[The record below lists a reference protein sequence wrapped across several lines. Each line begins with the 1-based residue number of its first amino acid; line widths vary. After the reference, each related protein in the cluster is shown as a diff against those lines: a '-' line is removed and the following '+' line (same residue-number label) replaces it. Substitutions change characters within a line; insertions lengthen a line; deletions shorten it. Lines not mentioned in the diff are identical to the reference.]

1 MQEIDP
7 RRINPNPGGASTTGR
22 PPEPP
27 QSETESGLYS
37 LEAQFPI
44 RWRDISN
51 SLSAKLLLLLSI
63 ALVVTFAVL
72 GYVNIRLHR
81 QHLEAQILASA
92 ESMSDVIKRSTS
104 SYMMR
109 NDRNGLYD
117 MMSTM
122 ADEPGVVRLRIFNK
136 EGRIS
141 FSTEPQE
148 VETYVDKSAEACY
161 GCHAQAQP
169 LARLKRPDRFRIFRD
184 KEGGRTLAIIT
195 PIENQP
201 SCTNAACHA
210 HPASQQILG
219 VLDTNLSLAIA
230 DANLSDSTRKM
241 SIYTAGAVLVIAV
254 LTFVVVWRL
263 VQVRMKLL
271 KRGTEKLRRGE
282 LGYQID
288 IYSKDEIGE
297 VAQSFNKMSSELL
310 EAREEITAW
319 THTLEDRVDQKT
331 RELRRAHEQML
342 QAERMVTIGKMA
354 AVVAHEINNPLAGI
368 LTYAKLVKRWIERG
382 IEGPARKKE
391 IDESL
396 DLIAVESRR
405 CGELV
410 KNLLTFSRTSPI
422 SLDKADINAVIG
434 RCAKLVEHRS
444 ELSSI
449 QLHVDTDIALP
460 PVYCDAAQI
469 EQVLLALVINA
480 IDAMPRGGN
489 LWVRSKFLGAEVE
502 LTVRDDGMGIP
513 PDLLPKLFE
522 PFTTTKEVGKGVGLG
537 LAISKGI
544 VDRHSGKITAES
556 ELGKGTTFRIVL
568 PIDARVSEAA
578 AVAAAGAAL
587 VR

>member
-1 MQEIDP
+1 MQETDP
-7 RRINPNPGGASTTGR
+7 SRNNSKSEGAPDPVRLPDSQ
-22 PPEPP
+22 P
-27 QSETESGLYS
+27 SDSDSGLHS
-37 LEAQFPI
+37 LEAQFPV
-44 RWRDISN
+44 RWRDVTHSV
-51 SLSAKLLLLLSI
+51 SGKLLILLSI
-63 ALVVTFAVL
+63 TLVVTFAFL
-72 GYVNIRLHR
+72 GYLQIRLHR
-81 QHLEAQILASA
+81 QHLEAQTLGAA
-92 ESMSDVIKRSTS
+92 ERIGDVIKRSTS

-148 VETYVDKSAEACY
+148 VETYVDKRAEACY

-169 LARLKRPDRFRIFRD
+169 LARLNRPDRFRIYKAKDGSRV
-184 KEGGRTLAIIT
+184 LAIIT

-201 SCTNAACHA
+201 ACSNAACHA

-219 VLDTNLSLAIA
+219 VLDTNLSLATA
-230 DANLSDSTRKM
+230 DAALADSSRKM
-241 SIYTAGAVLVIAV
+241 VIYTAGAVVVIA
-254 LTFVVVWRL
+254 LLSFIVVWRL

-282 LGYQID
+282 LGYQINID
-288 IYSKDEIGE
+288 SKDEIGD
-297 VAQSFNKMSSELL
+297 VANSFNKMSSELL

-319 THTLEDRVDQKT
+319 THTLEERVEQKT

-368 LTYAKLVKRWIERG
+368 LTYAKLIKRWIERG
-382 IEGPARKKE
+382 IEGPEKKKE
-391 IDESL
+391 VNESL
-396 DLIAVESRR
+396 DLIATESRR

-422 SLDKADINAVIG
+422 SLDKADINSVVQ
-434 RCAKLVEHRS
+434 RCVKLVEHRA
-444 ELSSI
+444 ELGSI
-449 QLHVDTDIALP
+449 QIHVDTDMVLP

-469 EQVLLALVINA
+469 EQVLLALVMNA

-489 LWVRSKFLGAEVE
+489 LWLRSKFLGAEVE

-513 PDLLPKLFE
+513 HDVLPKLFE

-544 VDRHSGKITAES
+544 VDRHSGKINVES

>member
-1 MQEIDP
+1 MQETDP
-7 RRINPNPGGASTTGR
+7 RLSNTTPEGASQPEHPPDPTG
-22 PPEPP
+22 PG
-27 QSETESGLYS
+27 TESGLHA
-37 LEAQFPI
+37 LESQFPI
-44 RWRDISN
+44 RWRDVSN
-51 SLSAKLLLLLSI
+51 SVSAKLLILLSI
-63 ALVVTFAVL
+63 VLVVTFGVL
-72 GYVNIRLHR
+72 GYLNIRLHR
-81 QHLEAQILASA
+81 QHLEEQTLAAA
-92 ESMSDVIKRSTS
+92 ERMSDVIKRSTS

-122 ADEPGVVRLRIFNK
+122 ADEPGVVRLRIINP

-141 FSTEPQE
+141 FSTQPSE
-148 VETYVDKSAEACY
+148 VEGYVDKSAEACY

-169 LARLKRPDRFRIFRD
+169 LARLNRPDRFRIFRGQD
-184 KEGGRTLAIIT
+184 ERILAIIT

-201 SCTNAACHA
+201 ACSNAECHA
-210 HPASQQILG
+210 HPSSQQILG
-219 VLDTNLSLAIA
+219 VLDANLSLAKA
-230 DANLSDSTRKM
+230 DANLADSSRKM
-241 SIYTAGAVLVIAV
+241 FAYTAAA
-254 LTFVVVWRL
+254 VVVIGLLSFL
-263 VQVRMKLL
+263 VVWELVHKRMKLL
-271 KRGTEKLRRGE
+271 KRGTEKLRKGE

-288 IYSKDEIGE
+288 LRSKDEIGE
-297 VAQSFNKMSSELL
+297 VAHSFNQMSSELL
-310 EAREEITAW
+310 EARVEITAW
-319 THTLEDRVDQKT
+319 TRTLEDRVDQKT

-368 LTYAKLVKRWIERG
+368 LTYAKLIKRWIERG
-382 IEGPARKKE
+382 IDGPEKKKE
-391 IDESL
+391 VNESL
-396 DLIAVESRR
+396 DLIAIESRR
-405 CGELV
+405 CGDLV

-422 SLDKADINAVIG
+422 SLDKADLNAVIQ
-434 RCAKLVEHRS
+434 RCVKLVEHRS

-469 EQVLLALVINA
+469 EQVLIALVMNA

-489 LWVRSKFLGAEVE
+489 LWLRSKFLGAEVE

-513 PDLLPKLFE
+513 PEVLPKLFE

-544 VDRHSGKITAES
+544 VDRHSGRISVES
-556 ELGKGTTFRIVL
+556 ELGKGTTFHIVL

>member
-1 MQEIDP
+1 MQETDP
-7 RRINPNPGGASTTGR
+7 SRNNSKSEGAPDPVRLPDS
-22 PPEPP
+22 
-27 QSETESGLYS
+27 QSSDSDSGLHS
-37 LEAQFPI
+37 LEAQVPV
-44 RWRDISN
+44 RWRDVTHSV
-51 SLSAKLLLLLSI
+51 SGKLLILLSI
-63 ALVVTFAVL
+63 TLVVTFAFL
-72 GYVNIRLHR
+72 GYLQIRLHR
-81 QHLEAQILASA
+81 QHLEAQTLGAA
-92 ESMSDVIKRSTS
+92 ERIGDVIKRSTS

-148 VETYVDKSAEACY
+148 VETYVDKRAEACY

-169 LARLKRPDRFRIFRD
+169 LARLNRPDRFRIYKAKDGSRV
-184 KEGGRTLAIIT
+184 LAIIT

-201 SCTNAACHA
+201 ACSNAACHA

-219 VLDTNLSLAIA
+219 VLDTNLSLATA
-230 DANLSDSTRKM
+230 DAALADSSRKM
-241 SIYTAGAVLVIAV
+241 VIYTAGAVVVIA
-254 LTFVVVWRL
+254 LLSFIVVWRL

-282 LGYQID
+282 LGYQINID
-288 IYSKDEIGE
+288 SKDEIGD
-297 VAQSFNKMSSELL
+297 VANSFNKMSSELL

-319 THTLEDRVDQKT
+319 THTLEERVEQKT

-368 LTYAKLVKRWIERG
+368 LTYAKLIKRWIERG
-382 IEGPARKKE
+382 IEGPEKKKE
-391 IDESL
+391 VNESL
-396 DLIAVESRR
+396 DLIATESRR

-422 SLDKADINAVIG
+422 SLDKADINSVVQ
-434 RCAKLVEHRS
+434 RCVKLVEHRA
-444 ELSSI
+444 ELGSI
-449 QLHVDTDIALP
+449 QIHVDTDMVLP

-469 EQVLLALVINA
+469 EQVLLALVMNA

-489 LWVRSKFLGAEVE
+489 LWLRSKFLGAEVE

-513 PDLLPKLFE
+513 HDVLPKLFE

-544 VDRHSGKITAES
+544 VDRHSGKINVES

>member
-1 MQEIDP
+1 MQETDP
-7 RRINPNPGGASTTGR
+7 GLSKSTPEGAAATER
-22 PPEPP
+22 PPEI
-27 QSETESGLYS
+27 SKTETDSGLHS

-51 SLSAKLLLLLSI
+51 SVSAKLLLLLATTLI
-63 ALVVTFAVL
+63 LTFAVL
-72 GYVNIRLHR
+72 GYLNIRLHR
-81 QHLEAQILASA
+81 QHLESQTLAAA
-92 ESMSDVIKRSTS
+92 ERISDVIKRSTS

-122 ADEPGVVRLRIFNK
+122 ADEPGMVRLRIFNK

-141 FSTEPQE
+141 FSTDPQE
-148 VETYVDKSAEACY
+148 VETYVDKRAEACY
-161 GCHAQAQP
+161 ICHAQAQP
-169 LARLKRPDRFRIFRD
+169 LARLNRPDRFRIFRD
-184 KEGGRTLAIIT
+184 KNGKRVLAIIT

-201 SCTNAACHA
+201 GCANAACHA

-219 VLDTNLSLAIA
+219 VLDANLSLAAA
-230 DANLSDSTRKM
+230 DANLADSSRKM
-241 SIYTAGAVLVIAV
+241 FIYTAAAVLVIG
-254 LTFVVVWRL
+254 LLSFIFVWRL
-263 VQVRMKLL
+263 VQIRMKLL
-271 KRGTEKLRRGE
+271 KRGTEKLRKGE
-282 LGYQID
+282 LGYQIG
-288 IYSKDEIGE
+288 IESKDEIGE
-297 VAQSFNKMSSELL
+297 VAKSFNKMSNELL

-319 THTLEDRVDQKT
+319 THTLEQRVDQKT

-368 LTYAKLVKRWIERG
+368 LTYAKLIKRWIERG
-382 IEGPARKKE
+382 IESQEKKKE
-391 IDESL
+391 VNESL
-396 DLIAVESRR
+396 DLIASESRR

-422 SLDKADINAVIG
+422 SLDKADLNTVIQ
-434 RCAKLVEHRS
+434 RCVKLVEHRS
-444 ELSSI
+444 ELTSI
-449 QLHVDTDIALP
+449 QLHVETDDILP

-469 EQVLLALVINA
+469 EQVLLALIMNA

-489 LWVRSKFLGAEVE
+489 LWLRSRFLGAEVE

-513 PDLLPKLFE
+513 PEVLPKLFE

-544 VDRHSGKITAES
+544 VDRHSGKISVES
-556 ELGKGTTFRIVL
+556 ELGKGTTFHIVL

>member
-7 RRINPNPGGASTTGR
+7 ARGNANSGGASEPGR
-22 PPEPP
+22 LPGPPT
-27 QSETESGLYS
+27 SENDSGLYA
-37 LEAQFPI
+37 LEQQFPI

-51 SLSAKLLLLLSI
+51 SVSAKLLLWLSV

-81 QHLEAQILASA
+81 QHLEAQTLAAA
-92 ESMSDVIKRSTS
+92 ERMSDVIKRSTS

-117 MMSTM
+117 MMGTM

-148 VETYVDKSAEACY
+148 VENYVDKGAEACY

-169 LARLKRPDRFRIFRD
+169 LAKLNRPDRFRIFRGKD
-184 KEGGRTLAIIT
+184 GARVLAIIT

-201 SCTNAACHA
+201 SCSNASCHA

-219 VLDTNLSLAIA
+219 VLDTNLSLATA
-230 DANLSDSTRKM
+230 DANLADSTRKM
-241 SIYTAGAVLVIAV
+241 LIYTAGGVVVIA
-254 LTFVVVWRL
+254 LMSFIVVWRL
-263 VQVRMKLL
+263 VQVRMQLL
-271 KRGTEKLRRGE
+271 KRGTEKLRKGE
-282 LGYQID
+282 LGYQIG
-288 IYSKDEIGE
+288 IQSKDEIGE
-297 VAQSFNKMSSELL
+297 LATSFNKMSNELL

-319 THTLEDRVDQKT
+319 THTLEERVDQKT

-368 LTYAKLVKRWIERG
+368 LTYAKLIKRWIDRG
-382 IEGPARKKE
+382 IEGPEKKKE
-391 IDESL
+391 VDDSL
-396 DLIAVESRR
+396 DLIATESRR

-422 SLDKADINAVIG
+422 SLDKADLNAVIQ
-434 RCAKLVEHRS
+434 RCVKLVEHRA
-444 ELSSI
+444 ELGSI
-449 QLHVDTDIALP
+449 QLHVDTDTVLP
-460 PVYCDAAQI
+460 PVYCDAAQM
-469 EQVLLALVINA
+469 EQVLLALVMNA
-480 IDAMPRGGN
+480 IDAMPHGGN
-489 LWVRSKFLGAEVE
+489 LWLRSKFLGAEVE
-502 LTVRDDGMGIP
+502 LTVRDDGTGIP
-513 PDLLPKLFE
+513 PDVLPKLFE

-544 VDRHSGKITAES
+544 VDRHSGKITVES
-556 ELGKGTTFRIVL
+556 EMGKGTTFRIVL

>member
-1 MQEIDP
+1 MQETDP
-7 RRINPNPGGASTTGR
+7 RLSNSNSEGGSQSDR
-22 PPEPP
+22 PPNSLP
-27 QSETESGLYS
+27 SETDSALHRLES
-37 LEAQFPI
+37 QFPI
-44 RWRDISN
+44 RWQDISN
-51 SLSAKLLLLLSI
+51 SVSGKLLLLLSI
-63 ALVVTFAVL
+63 ALLITFGAL

-92 ESMSDVIKRSTS
+92 ESTSDVIKRSTS

-117 MMSTM
+117 IMSTM

-148 VETYVDKSAEACY
+148 VETYVDKNAEACY

-169 LARLKRPDRFRIFRD
+169 LARLNRPDRFRIFRAKD
-184 KEGGRTLAIIT
+184 GTRILAIIT

-201 SCTNAACHA
+201 ACSNAACHA
-210 HPASQQILG
+210 HPANQQILG
-219 VLDTNLSLAIA
+219 VLDTNLSLAAA
-230 DANLSDSTRKM
+230 DANLADSTRKM
-241 SIYTAGAVLVIAV
+241 SIYIAGAVFVIGL
-254 LTFVVVWRL
+254 LTFIVVWRL
-263 VQVRMKLL
+263 VQVRMTLL
-271 KRGTEKLRRGE
+271 KHGTEKLRRGE
-282 LGYQID
+282 LGYQIN
-288 IYSKDEIGE
+288 IQSSDEIGQL
-297 VAQSFNKMSSELL
+297 AQSFNKMSSELL
-310 EAREEITAW
+310 DAHEEITAW
-319 THTLEDRVDQKT
+319 THTLEERVEQKT

-342 QAERMVTIGKMA
+342 QAERMVTIGKLA

-368 LTYAKLVKRWIERG
+368 LTYAKLIKRWIERG
-382 IEGPARKKE
+382 IEGPEKKKE
-391 IDESL
+391 VNDSL
-396 DLIAVESRR
+396 DLIATESRR

-422 SLDKADINAVIG
+422 SLDKADLNAVMQ
-434 RCAKLVEHRS
+434 RCVKLVEHRS

-449 QLHVDTDIALP
+449 QLHVDTDIVLP

-469 EQVLLALVINA
+469 EQVLLALVMNA

-489 LWVRSKFLGAEVE
+489 LWLRTKFLGAEVE
-502 LTVRDDGMGIP
+502 LTVRDDGTGIP
-513 PDLLPKLFE
+513 QDVLSKLFE

-544 VDRHSGKITAES
+544 VDRHSGKITVES
-556 ELGKGTTFRIVL
+556 EPGKGTTFRIIL

>member
-1 MQEIDP
+1 MREIDP
-7 RRINPNPGGASTTGR
+7 SLNKSNSEGDPNPDRLPG
-22 PPEPP
+22 PP
-27 QSETESGLYS
+27 QSDTESGLYS
-37 LEAQFPI
+37 LESQFPI

-51 SLSAKLLLLLSI
+51 SVSGKLLLLLSI
-63 ALVVTFAVL
+63 TLLVTFAVL
-72 GYVNIRLHR
+72 GYVNVRLHR
-81 QHLEAQILASA
+81 KHLEAQILTSA

-148 VETYVDKSAEACY
+148 VETYVDKRAEACY

-169 LARLKRPDRFRIFRD
+169 LARLQRPDRFRIFRD
-184 KEGGRTLAIIT
+184 KEGGRILAIIT

-201 SCTNAACHA
+201 ACTNAACHA

-219 VLDTNLSLAIA
+219 VLDTNLSLAAA
-230 DANLSDSTRKM
+230 DANLADSTRKM
-241 SIYTAGAVLVIAV
+241 SIYTAGAVFVIG
-254 LTFVVVWRL
+254 LLSFIVVWRL

-271 KRGTEKLRRGE
+271 KRGTEKLRGGE
-282 LGYQID
+282 LGYQIN
-288 IYSKDEIGE
+288 IQSRDEIGE

-319 THTLEDRVDQKT
+319 THTLEERVEQKT

-342 QAERMVTIGKMA
+342 QAERMVTIGKLA

-368 LTYAKLVKRWIERG
+368 LTYAKLIKRWIERG
-382 IEGPARKKE
+382 IEGPEKKKE
-391 IDESL
+391 VHDSL
-396 DLIAVESRR
+396 DLIAIESRR

-422 SLDKADINAVIG
+422 SLDKADINSVIQ
-434 RCAKLVEHRS
+434 RCVKLVEHRT

-449 QLHVDTDIALP
+449 QLHVDTDIVLP

-469 EQVLLALVINA
+469 EQVLLALVMNA

-489 LWVRSKFLGAEVE
+489 LWLRSKFLGAEVE
-502 LTVRDDGMGIP
+502 LTVRDDGTGIP
-513 PDLLPKLFE
+513 PDVLPKLFE

-544 VDRHSGKITAES
+544 VDRHSGKITVES
-556 ELGKGTTFRIVL
+556 ELGKGTTFRIIL

>member
-1 MQEIDP
+1 MQETDP
-7 RRINPNPGGASTTGR
+7 SLNQSASEGA
-22 PPEPP
+22 PEPERLP
-27 QSETESGLYS
+27 GTPETQTGSGLQS
-37 LEAQFPI
+37 AEAQFPV
-44 RWRDISN
+44 RWRDVSN
-51 SLSAKLLLLLSI
+51 SVSAKLLILL
-63 ALVVTFAVL
+63 AATLVLTFGVL
-72 GYVNIRLHR
+72 GYLNIRLHR
-81 QHLEAQILASA
+81 HHLEAQTLTAA
-92 ESMSDVIKRSTS
+92 ERMSNVIKRSTS

-117 MMSTM
+117 MMGTM
-122 ADEPGVVRLRIFNK
+122 ADEPGVVRLRIINP

-141 FSTEPQE
+141 FSTEPKE
-148 VETYVDKSAEACY
+148 VDAYVDKRAEACY

-169 LARLKRPDRFRIFRD
+169 LARLNRPDRFRIFRD
-184 KEGGRTLAIIT
+184 QNGQRILAIIT
-195 PIENQP
+195 PIENQQAC
-201 SCTNAACHA
+201 SNASCHA
-210 HPASQQILG
+210 HPESQQILG
-219 VLDTNLSLAIA
+219 VLDANLSLAAA
-230 DANLSDSTRKM
+230 DANLADSSRKM
-241 SIYTAGAVLVIAV
+241 LIYTAAAVFVIGM
-254 LTFVVVWRL
+254 LSFLFVWRL

-271 KRGTEKLRRGE
+271 KRGTEKLRKGE

-288 IYSKDEIGE
+288 IESKDEIGE
-297 VAQSFNKMSSELL
+297 VAKSFNQMSNELL

-319 THTLEDRVDQKT
+319 THTLEQRVDQKT

-368 LTYAKLVKRWIERG
+368 LTYAKLIKRWIERG
-382 IEGPARKKE
+382 LEGPERKKE
-391 IDESL
+391 VNESL
-396 DLIAVESRR
+396 DLIASESRR

-422 SLDKADINAVIG
+422 SLDKADVNAVIQ
-434 RCAKLVEHRS
+434 RCVKLVEHRS
-444 ELSSI
+444 ELTSI
-449 QLHVDTDIALP
+449 QLHVDTDPALP

-469 EQVLLALVINA
+469 EQVLLALVMNA

-489 LWVRSKFLGAEVE
+489 LWLRSKFLGTEVE

-513 PDLLPKLFE
+513 PDVLPKMFE

-544 VDRHSGKITAES
+544 VDRHSGKISVES